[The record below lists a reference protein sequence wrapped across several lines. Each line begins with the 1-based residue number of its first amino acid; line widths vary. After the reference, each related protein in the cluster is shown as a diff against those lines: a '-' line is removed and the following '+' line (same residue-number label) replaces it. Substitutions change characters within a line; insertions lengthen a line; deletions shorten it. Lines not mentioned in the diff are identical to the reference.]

1 MSYFSLYI
9 ILCSVL
15 LLLNST
21 NIDACITRLR
31 LNVHDSDLV
40 DEQAA
45 KALGAMAVI
54 KLGKTGVQIVVGQ
67 QAEKIA
73 DKMKKLV

>member
-1 MSYFSLYI
+1 MKD
-9 ILCSVL
+9 
-15 LLLNST
+15 T
-21 NIDACITRLR
+21 
-31 LNVHDSDLV
+31 DLI
-40 DEQAA
+40 DEQSA

-73 DKMKKLV
+73 DHMKKLV